1 MDAYTLTT
9 QPNTD
14 AFADAEITGAGAAI
28 EVAIFTV
35 PVANATSRGP
45 TRAAFAALVV
55 PVESAAG
62 VVAVSGAFRLTA
74 RTRAGEAEAAPAPAP
89 TPAPNPTGV
98 VSTTCPLVGGVAISS
113 NKNAGREDSCSGA
126 IRGPQI
132 ARCTS
137 IAALGL
143 SVVNVTSI

>member
-55 PVESAAG
+55 PVASAAG

-98 VSTTCPLVGGVAISS
+98 ASTTCPLVGGVAISS
-113 NKNAGREDSCSGA
+113 NNKGQLFRRDSWATNCA
-126 IRGPQI
+126 VHFY
-132 ARCTS
+132 RC
-137 IAALGL
+137 ALFISCL
-143 SVVNVTSI
+143 K

>member
-14 AFADAEITGAGAAI
+14 ALADAEITGAGAAI

-74 RTRAGEAEAAPAPAP
+74 RTRAGEAEAAPDPAP
-89 TPAPNPTGV
+89 RRLDTWGHGSHAARTVQLARQV
-98 VSTTCPLVGGVAISS
+98 VPPPLEKRDARSTSAGHTKAESS
-113 NKNAGREDSCSGA
+113 WCVR
-126 IRGPQI
+126 
-132 ARCTS
+132 TS
-137 IAALGL
+137 E
-143 SVVNVTSI
+143 SK